1 MDNLKYSKDS
11 DHEWQ
16 TVCEP
21 VIKDSKSQCEDA
33 EDKLSTVIDNK
44 RGRLSAPVLTFQL
57 ILCLL
62 ALIFCFISKNFLP
75 DIFHRIKEVY
85 DKEINASVFCSGD
98 FFGLDYSQFFGAT
111 DDEV

>member
-21 VIKDSKSQCEDA
+21 VIKDSNSQYENEEENSSVVTDS
-33 EDKLSTVIDNK
+33 KHV
-44 RGRLSAPVLTFQL
+44 RLSAPVLTFQL

-85 DKEINASVFCSGD
+85 DKEINASVLCSGD